1 MKYSNHLINIGSVIL
16 VLLLL
21 FTLSRSEGHEFEIPG
36 TWNGTIELGA
46 LTAGGSCPPIVEE
59 EDDGEGMG
67 DFAADIGGG
76 KDDY

>member
-36 TWNGTIELGA
+36 TWKGTIELGA
-46 LTAGGSCPPIVEE
+46 LTTGGACPVVEDGDTD
-59 EDDGEGMG
+59 EDG
-67 DFAADIGGG
+67 DTSGGV
-76 KDDY
+76 YQIMTP